1 MLAMVGA
8 LDLQATSADRS
19 VLEPLDFVRE
29 HATLTRDHIRAA
41 GAGAQPVA
49 RMLDMSFASED
60 WRRAI
65 RDRKHPGTFVRRHL
79 EACVPTYLAEELR
92 TGDIAVAGAQAYANW
107 ADQLLSPAKCAQLL
121 PAFCAEAGLPADGAG
136 FRADL
141 QGRLSAQ
148 GADCDGGYPD
158 NADLVIDDQGVPSLK
173 RYRAAPP
180 TPTALALEATIAERM
195 PERTLLG
202 IVARTG
208 HWLEWWRRF
217 GPASGSDPKLAD
229 AFFRYTLTTFA
240 YGSNLGP
247 AQAARHMAG
256 VSAHEL
262 GVTARRHATIGKL
275 NLAIADVVDAFSELD
290 LARAWGDGATVAA
303 DGTQVETFIDNL
315 LAETSIRYGNG
326 RDRVPLHLR
335 HLHRIVLQ
343 VHPGRGVGGRLPHRG
358 PAAAGVEGQA
368 GHGPRRHAGPCCYM
382 DTSCPACPTG
392 TRMRPVVRGSGG
404 PDAEVSVRVRQQRGE
419 EGFHRVDLLDEGGER
434 VKVVSGFLRSW
445 RPGIARPTRWSPT
458 PTTFVTCGGSSTVT
472 A

>member
-19 VLEPLDFVRE
+19 VLEALDFVRE
-29 HATLTRDHIRAA
+29 HATLTRDHISDHVRSA
-41 GAGAQPVA
+41 GAGGQPVT
-49 RMLDMSFASED
+49 RVLDMSFASED

-79 EACVPTYLAEELR
+79 EACVLTYLAEELR

-107 ADQLLSPAKCAQLL
+107 ADQLLSPA
-121 PAFCAEAGLPADGAG
+121 DGAR

-148 GADCDGGYPD
+148 CADCDGGYPD

-180 TPTALALEATIAERM
+180 TPTALALEGAIAERI

-262 GVTARRHATIGKL
+262 GVTAR
-275 NLAIADVVDAFSELD
+275 
-290 LARAWGDGATVAA
+290 LARH
-303 DGTQVETFIDNL
+303 
-315 LAETSIRYGNG
+315 
-326 RDRVPLHLR
+326 DRQAQPG
-335 HLHRIVLQ
+335 HR
-343 VHPGRGVGGRLPHRG
+343 
-358 PAAAGVEGQA
+358 
-368 GHGPRRHAGPCCYM
+368 
-382 DTSCPACPTG
+382 
-392 TRMRPVVRGSGG
+392 
-404 PDAEVSVRVRQQRGE
+404 
-419 EGFHRVDLLDEGGER
+419 
-434 VKVVSGFLRSW
+434 
-445 RPGIARPTRWSPT
+445 
-458 PTTFVTCGGSSTVT
+458 
-472 A
+472 

>member
-1 MLAMVGA
+1 MPASKLADFAGEADAADAAVMRDYGEAKKIALLAALVSAAQGKARDDVAEMFCRRVATLTKRARAELEALREAHRAMTERLIANYRAVLERIDPAGPAGAQHQAALEAARKEVLDAGGFAGQYADIDRVSAHHADNHAPLVARHFRNDRAAMLAMVGV

-19 VLEPLDFVRE
+19 VLEALDFVRE
-29 HATLTRDHIRAA
+29 HATLTRDHISDQVRAA
-41 GAGAQPVA
+41 GAGGQPVA
-49 RMLDMSFASED
+49 RVLDVSFASED

-79 EACVPTYLAEELR
+79 EACVLTYLAEELR

-107 ADQLLSPAKCAQLL
+107 ADQLLSPADCARLL
-121 PAFCAEAGLPADGAG
+121 PAFCAEAGLPPDGAR

-148 GADCDGGYPD
+148 CADCDGGYPD

-180 TPTALALEATIAERM
+180 TPTALALEAAIAERM

-247 AQAARHMAG
+247 A
-256 VSAHEL
+256 
-262 GVTARRHATIGKL
+262 
-275 NLAIADVVDAFSELD
+275 
-290 LARAWGDGATVAA
+290 A

-315 LAETSIRYGNG
+315 MAETSIRYGTG
-326 RDRVPLHLR
+326 VRT
-335 HLHRIVLQ
+335 
-343 VHPGRGVGGRLPHRG
+343 GSRGLTL
-358 PAAAGVEGQA
+358 AA
-368 GHGPRRHAGPCCYM
+368 
-382 DTSCPACPTG
+382 
-392 TRMRPVVRGSGG
+392 
-404 PDAEVSVRVRQQRGE
+404 
-419 EGFHRVDLLDEGGER
+419 
-434 VKVVSGFLRSW
+434 
-445 RPGIARPTRWSPT
+445 
-458 PTTFVTCGGSSTVT
+458 
-472 A
+472 